1 MEAVSP
7 RSRSMRIFHMA
18 DRVRSGE
25 FNGSAYLAA
34 RSPIT
39 SSMGISRGEIE
50 RQLRKNDPTDFA
62 ARLED
67 RARVKAEAA
76 AAEASGKNVEFVF
89 LERGGSSS
97 AKRALGKLEKRL
109 KGNAVWGGVRNK
121 LV

>member
-7 RSRSMRIFHMA
+7 RSKSARIILMA
-18 DRVRSGE
+18 DRIRSGE
-25 FNGSAYLAA
+25 FNGSVRLAA

-39 SSMGISRGEIE
+39 SSMGISSGAIA
-50 RQLRKNDPTDFA
+50 RQLRKNDSAAFA
-62 ARLED
+62 ARQDD

-89 LERGGSSS
+89 VERGGSSS

-109 KGNAVWGGVRNK
+109 KGNAVWVRNK